1 MKTIADFNRFTTG
14 LKEQDSTLPVLFI
27 GHGSPMNGIENTE
40 FSNRW
45 VQLAKEIPKPKAVLV
60 ISAHWLT
67 RGTKITAMDF
77 PPTIHD
83 FGGFP
88 QALFDVQYPA
98 PGDAA
103 LARETKSLIQ
113 STAVELDHDWGLDHG
128 TWTIVRHM
136 YPDATIPVLQLSIDY
151 TKGPQYHYDLAK
163 ELAALRKKGVLIFG
177 SGNMVHN
184 LRMVHMPNRSADDFN
199 KEYAYDWA
207 AELNELFKH
216 HILEGDHRP
225 LIQSTAVELDH
236 DWGLDHGTWTIV
248 RHMYP
253 NATIPVLQLSI
264 DYTKGPQYHYDLAK
278 ELAALRKKGV
288 LIFGSGNMVHNLRM
302 VHMPN
307 RSVDDFNKEYAYDWA
322 AELNE
327 LFKHHILEGDHR
339 PLIHY
344 ETLHTAAK
352 IAIPTPDHYYPL
364 LYTLGL
370 QDKKDLPGIFNDKLL
385 AGSLSMTSVKL
396 SVA

>member
-45 VQLAKEIPKPKAVLV
+45 VQLAKEIPTPKAVLV

-225 LIQSTAVELDH
+225 LI
-236 DWGLDHGTWTIV
+236 
-248 RHMYP
+248 
-253 NATIPVLQLSI
+253 
-264 DYTKGPQYHYDLAK
+264 
-278 ELAALRKKGV
+278 
-288 LIFGSGNMVHNLRM
+288 
-302 VHMPN
+302 
-307 RSVDDFNKEYAYDWA
+307 
-322 AELNE
+322 
-327 LFKHHILEGDHR
+327 
-339 PLIHY
+339 HY

-352 IAIPTPDHYYPL
+352 MAIPTPDHYYPL

-396 SVA
+396 SAA